1 MPKSDNRE
9 FEIMKTLIISP
20 TYNERKNI
28 KQLVDMVIG
37 ENPELHLLIVDDNSP
52 DGTGEKVKKLQT
64 EYKNLFLETRPKK
77 SGLGTAY
84 IFGFK
89 WALEKKYDN
98 IIQMDA
104 DLSHNPKDLPRM
116 VNNLQKYDLVIGSR
130 YINGISVVNWPLRR
144 LMLSYGANAYS
155 RVITGMPIMDGTG
168 GFKAWKSSV
177 LSSIDLDSVK
187 SQGYSFQI
195 EMNFRAWVKKF
206 NIKEI
211 PIIFSDRTIGQSK
224 MSKTIVYEAIFMVWR
239 LRIWKIF
246 KWHI

>member
-1 MPKSDNRE
+1 M
-9 FEIMKTLIISP
+9 
-20 TYNERKNI
+20 
-28 KQLVDMVIG
+28 VD
-37 ENPELHLLIVDDNSP
+37 
-52 DGTGEKVKKLQT
+52 
-64 EYKNLFLETRPKK
+64 
-77 SGLGTAY
+77 
-84 IFGFK
+84 
-89 WALEKKYDN
+89 
-98 IIQMDA
+98 
-104 DLSHNPKDLPRM
+104 
-116 VNNLQKYDLVIGSR
+116 NLQKYDLIIGSR

-168 GFKAWKSSV
+168 GFKAWRSSV